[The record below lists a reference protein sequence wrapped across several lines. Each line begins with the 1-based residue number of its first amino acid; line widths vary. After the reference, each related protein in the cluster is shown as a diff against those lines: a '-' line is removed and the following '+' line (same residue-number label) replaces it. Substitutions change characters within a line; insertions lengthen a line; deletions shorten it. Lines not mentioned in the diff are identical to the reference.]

1 MCLLHLLLASYQFYP
16 YLYPGFYCPPPVPY
30 ISLSKICYS
39 NGCCIE
45 GDEML
50 YGRDSAFSGE
60 FLCRGTKPNY
70 KVCFIIANHDLDAT
84 RQSISCRFLMAQL
97 DKLLVIRIYS

>member
-1 MCLLHLLLASYQFYP
+1 
-16 YLYPGFYCPPPVPY
+16 
-30 ISLSKICYS
+30 
-39 NGCCIE
+39 
-45 GDEML
+45 ML